1 MKEMAHLTCV
11 EEAVVVEGVEVE
23 EIITMEGSS
32 TMEMVGGKMGKDM
45 VVDGMTGV
53 VLVEE
58 GGDEEE
64 VVAVTVDV
72 VVVVVVIVA
81 VLHHKNSVVIMIMV
95 DPGKC
100 LLPDVG
106 VGVVFGG
113 EEVVA
118 GDVAVVVGISDQ
130 THHPSKL

>member
-72 VVVVVVIVA
+72 VVVVIVA

-95 DPGKC
+95 DLGKC

-106 VGVVFGG
+106 VGVDFGG

-118 GDVAVVVGISDQ
+118 EDVAVVVGISDQ